1 MTVDEP
7 TREEKLIDLRD
18 DVALE
23 ETLRKMRKLERG
35 DSTVEEVLKD
45 MERGRDASQ
54 EER

>member
-1 MTVDEP
+1 MTVDEL

-18 DVALE
+18 DVAL
-23 ETLRKMRKLERG
+23 
-35 DSTVEEVLKD
+35 EEVLKD